1 MSTNS
6 DSTESAPR
14 GLSGSVRAV
23 AACCVLMLAVL
34 GVLVVLE
41 VVPRSVFAE
50 AGVKVLAVGA
60 IGLVTAL
67 ALGLLARR

>member
-14 GLSGSVRAV
+14 GLSGSLRAV
-23 AACCVLMLAVL
+23 AAGCVLLLAVL
-34 GVLVVLE
+34 GVGVVLE
-41 VVPRSVFAE
+41 VIPRSVFAE

-60 IGLVTAL
+60 IGAVTAL
-67 ALGLLARR
+67 VLGLLSRR